1 MKRTKIVLLPT
12 LPPQQ
17 TLTQRVTKALGYI
30 TLGIIVYIMMIV
42 VAFEFM
48 AGCGTTTY
56 NADGTYYTNEC
67 LFIPYEPVQGMWK

>member
-1 MKRTKIVLLPT
+1 MRRTKIHYSCPLPS
-12 LPPQQ
+12 P
-17 TLTQRVTKALGYI
+17 TLTQRVIKALGYI
-30 TLGIIVYIMMIV
+30 SIGIIFYMMIIV

-67 LFIPYEPVQGMWK
+67 LFIPYTPVEGRWR

>member
-30 TLGIIVYIMMIV
+30 SLGIIVYIVMIV

-48 AGCGTTTY
+48 AGCGEKTY
-56 NADGTYYTNEC
+56 HSNGTWETNSC
-67 LFIPYEPVQGMWK
+67 LFIPYTPSKGTWR